1 MRTSTHQTPSAPQIS
16 WPTKQ
21 SRNNWRRC
29 QDIDFLRIIDAVRTL
44 KILKFCFL
52 KMFANSRCNVDIC
65 AEHFTVHTSCGSD
78 NTFKKVLFSLR
89 KVPTERFIPCTSKLW
104 TDRQNYH
111 MKCHTRSVVI
121 PGMAIKEL
129 RWNEF
134 LCMLP
139 YFTFSTRMY
148 SLQSTNLLQ
157 NVRKQDTQFSF
168 LL

>member
-29 QDIDFLRIIDAVRTL
+29 QDIDFLRIIDAVWTL

-89 KVPTERFIPCTSKLW
+89 KVSTERFIPCTSKLW

-111 MKCHTRSVVI
+111 MKCHTPFSRNTWNGNKRATLKRI
-121 PGMAIKEL
+121 PVHVA
-129 RWNEF
+129 
-134 LCMLP
+134 
-139 YFTFSTRMY
+139 
-148 SLQSTNLLQ
+148 LLHILNK
-157 NVRKQDTQFSF
+157 NV
-168 LL
+168 